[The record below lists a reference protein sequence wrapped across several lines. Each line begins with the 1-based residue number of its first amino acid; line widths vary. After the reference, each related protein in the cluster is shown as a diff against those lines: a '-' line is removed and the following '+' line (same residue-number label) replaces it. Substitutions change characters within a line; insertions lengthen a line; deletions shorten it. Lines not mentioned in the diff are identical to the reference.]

1 MNLSIVIA
9 LYNTE
14 KYIKKCIESIY
25 ENNILNCNDFEV
37 IVINDGSNDNSP
49 KIVEELQSKY
59 ANLILLNKKNGGQ
72 SSARNQGFK
81 IAKGKYIFC
90 LDSDDFIDASELAKA
105 IIFCEQNEL
114 DLLPINLRKYDE
126 DFKTLPVVKD
136 NYAAIDKIIISGG
149 EFLNRYVIYG
159 SMCRYIYKR
168 SIIENNNLYL
178 TEGIYHEDEEFVIKY
193 ISYSKK
199 ISYKN
204 HSVYHQI
211 VRNNSTTKNQD
222 ASHRLKLLNDLTTVI
237 VNLKFHLVE
246 FEPNSL
252 EYTGLSKKIEQLLIS
267 LFLRIKIDKIYK
279 QDKISLIK
287 RLISSKLFPLDLK
300 YSSIKFKSYAI
311 FVNFLWKVRLY

>member
-1 MNLSIVIA
+1 MDLSIIIA

-25 ENNILNCNDFEV
+25 ENNSLNRNDFEV
-37 IVINDGSNDNSP
+37 IVINDGSYDNSP

-126 DFKTLPVVKD
+126 DFKALPIAKD
-136 NYAAIDKIIISGG
+136 NYASINKIISGG
-149 EFLNRYVIYG
+149 EFLNQYVIYG

-168 SIIENNNLYL
+168 SIIEKNNLYL

-193 ISYSKK
+193 VTYSKK

-237 VNLKFHLVE
+237 VNLNLHLAE
-246 FEPNSL
+246 FESNSL
-252 EYTGLSKKIEQLLIS
+252 EYIGLSKKIEQLLIS
-267 LFLRIKIDKIYK
+267 LFLRMKKDEIYK

-287 RLISSKLFPLDLK
+287 RLIFSKLFPLDLK
-300 YSSIKFKSYAI
+300 YSKIKFKCYAMV
-311 FVNFLWKVRLY
+311 VNFLWKVRLY